1 MVSEHLSD
9 VISSANDD
17 YKERTHGI
25 LLEMEKYLRKEDV
38 QGLREVLQKN
48 HEMVR
53 MGPYRRGGGGVMI
66 IIAESSSSPVLIAV
80 QDYLNWLYVYQFNH
94 IIDCLVGWLV
104 SLRSRQK
111 LGLIAD
117 GSQD

>member
-38 QGLREVLQKN
+38 PGLREVLQKN

-53 MGPYRRGGGGVMI
+53 MGPYRGGVMI
-66 IIAESSSSPVLIAV
+66 TIAESSSSPVLIAV

-94 IIDCLVGWLV
+94 IIDCLFGWLV
-104 SLRSRQK
+104 SVRSRQK
-111 LGLIAD
+111 LGYITD